1 MDRADAVKRKDDII
15 MGISR
20 RDFLKGM
27 GSLAAAS
34 ALFANAGV
42 NAFADEPATDE
53 IGDVVETVDVDLL
66 IVGAGGAG
74 MLAAYQAG
82 KEGIENVLVISNSP
96 SSNYTNGGMVSGTCA
111 LETPEIKEQFPDQDF
126 SCQDLFETMYDFSH
140 YTVNSKLL
148 RKCVYMLP
156 GNIEAFREMGVTTS
170 LGGDRIGW
178 GFINVH
184 LFNESGTKNQ
194 TMQDYIESTF
204 GTEFRFNTE
213 AFAPIMDGAKVAGV
227 YAKNA
232 DMQTIQIN
240 AKAVILACG
249 GFFSNKDLMMKTFG
263 NNIIP
268 FSTEFQTGKGIDI
281 AEKAGAFREAQ
292 VGLGMTDIVGGNEI
306 VGFSFTN
313 PLMMMAFYGNLLV
326 DHNGARFMNE
336 FELANDSL
344 SVGGEALV
352 HVKKYYAIYTQS
364 VIDDLENTSYYEHIG
379 APASWP
385 TGSMLYVAP
394 MTGINDMMTQAIE
407 DGYVFKADTL
417 EELAEQLNLPELVNT
432 VAEYNEMCDNG
443 LDTMF
448 GKNMDLAEKIGEG
461 PYYLMQ
467 YNPAAFNT
475 FGGCRTNE
483 NTQALNIDFEP
494 IEGLYIAGVENGS
507 LYARPYYNIGGTCSG
522 LAYSSG
528 RLAAQSAAEY
538 IKG

>member
-1 MDRADAVKRKDDII
+1 

-34 ALFANAGV
+34 ALFANAGM
-42 NAFADEPATDE
+42 NAFADDTASDE
-53 IGDVVETVDVDLL
+53 IGEIAEVIDTDLL

-74 MLAAYQAG
+74 MMAAYEAG
-82 KEGIENVLVISNSP
+82 KQGLENVLVISNSP
-96 SSNYTNGGMVSGTCA
+96 NANFTNGGMVSGTCA
-111 LETPEIKEQFPDQDF
+111 LETPEIKEQFPEQTF
-126 SCQDLFETMYDFSH
+126 SCQDLFENMYDFSH

-148 RKCVYMLP
+148 RKCVHMLP
-156 GNIEAFREMGVTTS
+156 ENIEAFREMGVTTM

-184 LFNESGTKNQ
+184 LFLESGTKGQ

-204 GTEFRFNTE
+204 GVNFRYNTE
-213 AFAPIMDGAKVAGV
+213 AFAPVMDGAKLAGV

-232 DMQTIQIN
+232 DKQTVQIN

-249 GFFSNKDLMMKTFG
+249 GFFSDKEQMLKTFG
-263 NNIIP
+263 NNIVA
-268 FSTEFQTGKGIDI
+268 FSTDFQTGKGINI
-281 AEKAGAFREAQ
+281 AEKAGSFREAQ

-364 VIDDLENTSYYEHIG
+364 VIDDMETRSYYEHIG

-394 MTGINDMMTQAIE
+394 MPGINDMMAQAIE

-417 EELAEQLNLPELVNT
+417 EELAETLDLPELCNT
-432 VAEYNEMCDNG
+432 VAEYNEICEKG
-443 LDTMF
+443 VDTMF
-448 GKNMDLAEKIGEG
+448 GKNMDLAEAIGEG

-467 YNPAAFNT
+467 FNPAGFNT

-483 NTQALNIDFEP
+483 YCQALDIDFKP
-494 IEGLYIAGVENGS
+494 VEGCYIAGVENGS

-528 RLAAQSAAEY
+528 RLAAQSAAKY